1 MLVLLPKYHASR
13 PPESLFRSRQLRS
26 MSRAG
31 WDVLRGRR
39 FQMEP
44 GPIPT
49 RSKPARRRF
58 PILTPAGSGVY
69 PATPPIAVF
78 NDGKFFFRTDT
89 LLAHFLRANSTM
101 SLVIIAS
108 AKNTEHTTARFAAAA
123 RPGRHVTAKT
133 CLYSILHLALALA
146 AMLAVS
152 NSATA
157 EELEP
162 KTIAVFNHYIA
173 LSETTNDA
181 SLNDTQSFL
190 WVNRLPP
197 EARAA
202 VLARLRAGNVVIERM
217 QTLENGKPIDVP
229 NGLVHHWIGTVF
241 IPGTTLAQTLALVQ
255 DYNHQSEY
263 YRPRVLTSRILWDNG
278 NDYRVYLRLYEKKVL
293 TCVLDTQHQVHYVM
307 IDSSHAWSRSR
318 STEIREVAGW
328 GNPGEHD
335 LPIGRDNGYLWR
347 INTYW
352 RFQQKDG
359 GVYVECQS
367 ISLTR
372 DIPIGLGWLIGSY
385 VESIPRESLEFTL
398 DTTRQILAKRESPH
412 RLKSSNSH

>member
-1 MLVLLPKYHASR
+1 M
-13 PPESLFRSRQLRS
+13 
-26 MSRAG
+26 
-31 WDVLRGRR
+31 
-39 FQMEP
+39 
-44 GPIPT
+44 
-49 RSKPARRRF
+49 
-58 PILTPAGSGVY
+58 
-69 PATPPIAVF
+69 
-78 NDGKFFFRTDT
+78 
-89 LLAHFLRANSTM
+89 
-101 SLVIIAS
+101 
-108 AKNTEHTTARFAAAA
+108 
-123 RPGRHVTAKT
+123 TAKI
-133 CLYSILHLALALA
+133 CLHSILHLALALA
-146 AMLAVS
+146 AMLAVA

-157 EELEP
+157 AELEP
-162 KTIAVFNHYIA
+162 KTIAAFDHYIA
-173 LSETTNDA
+173 LSETTINA

-190 WVNRLPP
+190 WVDRLPL

-217 QTLENGKPIDVP
+217 QTLENGKPIDIP
-229 NGLVHHWIGTVF
+229 NGLVHYWIGTVF

-255 DYNHQSEY
+255 DYNHQSKY

-293 TCVLDTQHQVHYVM
+293 TCVLDTQHQVHYVI

-335 LPIGRDNGYLWR
+335 LPVGRDNGYLWR

-398 DTTRQILAKRESPH
+398 DTTRQILARRESPH